1 MHPHRPRRIARSIAP
16 AALLLAIAPIAQGQ
30 KQNSSK
36 NAQQAGPQPE
46 IEIES
51 PHAASHKSH
60 KKDPTG
66 AAVQLRYRITPNTT
80 GVTSGRIEIW
90 DRPDLLVKIPVRV
103 AKTGELTWTDT
114 SAPVPSR
121 LDFTLIDPAAIRAC
135 AEPCTATNLSTEPST
150 TTVAGQDVPPSFRS
164 DPVRVQA
171 GSESLTLELNGR
183 FLTPSTK
190 ILLGEPTPKKEIWK
204 AWEFLPTE
212 FIDVT
217 KMRTTIPW
225 SYLASAHKLVLWP
238 LNLDETDSA
247 EGNGLAL
254 NGTEQ
259 KTPLGGGTPQI
270 VYVAGAT
277 SPTLNKVE
285 PETLAADAS
294 DRNNAKVVLRGSG
307 FTQKSEVII
316 GLDPLES
323 NVLRAPALVLAP
335 KLVSPQVL
343 EIQIPSS
350 QLRRPD
356 VTYSERGP
364 IRVWVR
370 NSDAG
375 FQISESRDIKILPTD
390 KLPPA
395 PLAGEILAIDPSPLP
410 LMTASGPQ
418 GIEVTVLGRNF
429 RANDTV
435 FAAADQGTKV
445 KLQTQFVS
453 PAELRVSLPRELW
466 RDHRVSYRFV
476 IVTPQGERAT
486 ELFEDEDA
494 PEPDSESTK

>member
-1 MHPHRPRRIARSIAP
+1 MHSSHSRFIARSFAP
-16 AALLLAIAPIAQGQ
+16 FALLLAVSLITPAQ
-30 KQNSSK
+30 KQSSSRTS
-36 NAQQAGPQPE
+36 QETGPRPE

-66 AAVQLRYRITPNTT
+66 TAVQLKYRISPNTT
-80 GVTSGRIEIW
+80 GVTSARIEIW

-114 SAPVPSR
+114 SASAPSR

-135 AEPCTATNLSTEPST
+135 AGPCTEAISSSEPPA
-150 TTVAGQDVPPSFRS
+150 TTVAGEDVPPSFGS

-171 GSESLTLELNGR
+171 GSESLTFEINGS

-190 ILLGEPTPKKEIWK
+190 VLLGEPTPKKEIWK

-217 KMRTTIPW
+217 KMRATIPW

-259 KTPLGGGTPQI
+259 KTPLGGGSPQI
-270 VYVAGAT
+270 VYVAGGT
-277 SPTLNKVE
+277 SPALNKVE
-285 PETLAADAS
+285 PETLPADAS
-294 DRNNAKVVLRGSG
+294 DRNDAKVLLRGSG
-307 FTQKSEVII
+307 FTAKSQVVI
-316 GLDPLES
+316 GLDPLEI
-323 NVLRAPALVLAP
+323 NVLRAPPLVLTP
-335 KLVSPQVL
+335 KFVSPQVL
-343 EIQIPSS
+343 EVQIPSS
-350 QLRRPD
+350 LLRRTD
-356 VTYSERGP
+356 IAYSQRGP

-370 NSDAG
+370 NSDSG
-375 FQISESRDIKILPTD
+375 FQISESRDIEILPTE
-390 KLPPA
+390 KLPPV
-395 PLAGEILAIDPSPLP
+395 PLVGEILAINPSPLP

-418 GIEVTVLGRNF
+418 GVEVIVLGKNF
-429 RANDTV
+429 RANNTV
-435 FAAADQGTKV
+435 LAAVDQGAKV
-445 KLQTQFVS
+445 KLQTQFIS
-453 PAELRVSLPRELW
+453 PTELRVSLPRELW

-476 IVTPQGERAT
+476 IVTPQGERAI
-486 ELFEDEDA
+486 ELYEDEDA
-494 PEPDSESTK
+494 PEPDSEATK

>member
-1 MHPHRPRRIARSIAP
+1 MHPHRPRCIARSIAP
-16 AALLLAIAPIAQGQ
+16 VALLLAIAPIAHGQ
-30 KQNSSK
+30 KQISSR
-36 NAQQAGPQPE
+36 NTQQAGPQPE

-51 PHAASHKSH
+51 PHPASHKSH

-66 AAVQLRYRITPNTT
+66 TAVQLRYRILPSTA
-80 GVTSGRIEIW
+80 GVTSARIEIW

-114 SAPVPSR
+114 SAPAPSR

-135 AEPCTATNLSTEPST
+135 AVPCAEAGPSFEPPA

-171 GSESLTLELNGR
+171 GSESLTLELDGR

-190 ILLGEPTPKKEIWK
+190 VLLGEPTPKKEIWK
-204 AWEFLPTE
+204 AWEFLPAE

-217 KMRTTIPW
+217 KMRATIPW
-225 SYLASAHKLVLWP
+225 SYLASAHTLVLWP

-259 KTPLGGGTPQI
+259 RTPLGGGSPQI

-285 PETLAADAS
+285 PETLPADAS
-294 DRNNAKVVLRGSG
+294 DRNDAKLLLHGSG
-307 FTQKSEVII
+307 FTQKSQVVI

-323 NVLRAPALVLAP
+323 NVLHAPPVVLAP
-335 KLVSPQVL
+335 KLISPQEL
-343 EIQIPSS
+343 EVQIPSS
-350 QLRRPD
+350 QLRRTD
-356 VTYSERGP
+356 VAYSERGP
-364 IRVWVR
+364 IRAWVR
-370 NSDAG
+370 NSDTG
-375 FQISESRDIKILPTD
+375 FQISESQDIKILPTD
-390 KLPPA
+390 KLPPV
-395 PLAGEILAIDPSPLP
+395 PLAGEILAINPSPLP

-418 GIEVTVLGRNF
+418 GIEVTVVGRNF

-435 FAAADQGTKV
+435 LATVDQSAKT

-453 PAELRVSLPRELW
+453 PTELRVSIPREIW

-494 PEPDSESTK
+494 PESDSESTK

>member
-1 MHPHRPRRIARSIAP
+1 MRPPRPRRIARSIARV
-16 AALLLAIAPIAQGQ
+16 ALLLAIAPIAQGQ
-30 KQNSSK
+30 KQNSSR
-36 NAQQAGPQPE
+36 NSQQADPQPE

-51 PHAASHKSH
+51 PHPASHKSH
-60 KKDPTG
+60 KKDPTDT
-66 AAVQLRYRITPNTT
+66 AVQLRYRITPSTT
-80 GVTSGRIEIW
+80 GVTSARIEIW
-90 DRPDLLVKIPVRV
+90 DRPDLLVKIPVHV

-114 SAPVPSR
+114 SAPAPSR

-135 AEPCTATNLSTEPST
+135 AEPCTEANPSSEPSA
-150 TTVAGQDVPPSFRS
+150 TTVARQDVPPSFRS

-171 GSESLTLELNGR
+171 GSESLTLELSGR

-190 ILLGEPTPKKEIWK
+190 VLLGEPTPKKEIWK

-217 KMRTTIPW
+217 KMRATIPW

-238 LNLDETDSA
+238 LNLDEADSA

-259 KTPLGGGTPQI
+259 KTPLGGGSPQI

-277 SPTLNKVE
+277 SPLLNKVE
-285 PETLAADAS
+285 PETLPADAS
-294 DRNNAKVVLRGSG
+294 DRNEAKVLLRGSG
-307 FTQKSEVII
+307 FTQKSQVVI

-323 NVLRAPALVLAP
+323 SVLRAPPLVLAP

-343 EIQIPSS
+343 EVQIPSS
-350 QLRRPD
+350 QLRRTD
-356 VTYSERGP
+356 IAYSERGP

-370 NSDAG
+370 NSDTG
-375 FQISESRDIKILPTD
+375 FQISESRDITIRPTA
-390 KLPPA
+390 KLPPV
-395 PLAGEILAIDPSPLP
+395 PLVGEILAISPSPLP

-435 FAAADQGTKV
+435 LAAVNQGAKV

-453 PAELRVSLPRELW
+453 PTELHVSLPRELW

-476 IVTPQGERAT
+476 IVTSQGERAT

-494 PEPDSESTK
+494 PEPDSEPTK